1 MNVNQLLSRKEAAC
15 LLRSAGVCPSSRL
28 GQNFLVDRNVLDTI
42 VAEVR
47 REAPI
52 EILEIGAGLGTV
64 TRELAAV
71 ARGVIAVEIDRRL
84 SAVLERTLKGLDNV
98 QMLRQDILNFDISAR
113 FTECPVTIVGNIPYR
128 ITAPILKHLV
138 RHRTAISAAVLLTQ
152 REVAEKIENSPGPAG
167 TALGVFVR
175 AYTDFHMIKHVSKRS
190 FYPIPAVDSILWR
203 LSFLKNPRFSAAPE
217 VFFSMVRRLYGKRRK
232 MVRSALR
239 GILPPDRLK
248 GAIRAAGIAP
258 TSRGESLS
266 FAELD
271 SLALAIGRIAQPDRC
286 GKETRAQ

>member
-1 MNVNQLLSRKEAAC
+1 VAVNQLLSRKEAAS
-15 LLRSAGVCPSSRL
+15 LLRSAGVRPSSRL

-47 REAPI
+47 RDAPI
-52 EILEIGAGLGTV
+52 EVLEIGAGLGTV

-71 ARGVIAVEIDRRL
+71 ARQVTAVEIDRRL

-98 QMLRQDILNFDISAR
+98 QVLRQDILDLDISTR
-113 FTECPVTIVGNIPYR
+113 FTECPVLIVGNIPYR

-138 RHRTAISAAVLLTQ
+138 WHRTAISAVILLAQ

-167 TALGVFVR
+167 TALGVLVR
-175 AYTDFHMIKHVSKRS
+175 AYADFHMIKRVSRRS

-203 LSFLKNPRFSAAPE
+203 LSFLESPRFSAAPE

-232 MVRSALR
+232 MLRSALG

-258 TSRGESLS
+258 TSRGEDLS

-271 SLALAIGRIAQPDRC
+271 RLALAIGRIVQSDRFGKGTWAQ
-286 GKETRAQ
+286 